1 VESGIDP
8 AEVMVDLIRNTHD
21 GFNALC
27 TAYLRGGWQ
36 VAATATPLLE
46 HLQQQLLC
54 VAHVNKEALPLRA
67 ALGKV
72 AWFVDK
78 DGALQ
83 LHSSTSAKTY
93 AAIPIAAILETMP
106 SALIGVRRM
115 HSFIIGGPVKDI
127 ALGELYEALTSTID
141 LLHTT
146 TEVISDTRTSAR
158 HRRK

>member
-1 VESGIDP
+1 MASGGDCDTTPGTPSTTITMRSTCEQGSSP
-8 AEVMVDLIRNTHD
+8 TPGGTRQGGMV
-21 GFNALC
+21 
-27 TAYLRGGWQ
+27 RGQGWRP
-36 VAATATPLLE
+36 ATALL
-46 HLQQQLLC
+46 
-54 VAHVNKEALPLRA
+54 HVCENVCSDP
-67 ALGKV
+67 
-72 AWFVDK
+72 
-78 DGALQ
+78 
-83 LHSSTSAKTY
+83 
-93 AAIPIAAILETMP
+93 ILETMP